1 MKKHKS
7 FQEAGRLPGEQTLGV
22 DSVGYRSI
30 ESKRKEATISPY
42 GFSLNPSDN
51 DREKG
56 SHLPVSL
63 PNVKIGLPSI
73 SF

>member
-7 FQEAGRLPGEQTLGV
+7 FREAGRLLGEQTSEV

-30 ESKRKEATISPY
+30 ESKRKEATISPC

-51 DREKG
+51 DRENG
-56 SHLPVSL
+56 SHLGQSL
-63 PNVKIGLPSI
+63 FLT
-73 SF
+73 